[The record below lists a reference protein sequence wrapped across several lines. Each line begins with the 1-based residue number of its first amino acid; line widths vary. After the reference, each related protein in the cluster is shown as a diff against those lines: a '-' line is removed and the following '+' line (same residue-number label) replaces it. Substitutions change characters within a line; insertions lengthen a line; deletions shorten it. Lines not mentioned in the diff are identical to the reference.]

1 VKASK
6 KIVEYLLPGD
16 MIVWRVQGWVDLVVQ
31 SQGEFSVVITM
42 LNSNE
47 ATIIPDYSTLGL
59 LTANATLVRC
69 E

>member
-1 VKASK
+1 
-6 KIVEYLLPGD
+6 

-59 LTANATLVRC
+59 LTLLTANATLVRC